1 MDIGPEGITLQEIEL
16 SPEELK
22 LLKKSERLQ
31 TTLFF
36 AYGLLLSS
44 GIFGPMLYRDITR
57 KPGDS
62 VTGSPFVTVVA
73 WSVLTLL
80 YAIPALIMTIK
91 TRAISTCRVRYKI
104 LQDGLRMEVLREG
117 PRRSFRKPDVR
128 MIPWWK
134 VSSTLGESDLLK
146 IGPTSPESIQL
157 PERCFQDDDQKAIFV
172 ELAYKG

>member
-44 GIFGPMLYRDITR
+44 GVFGPMLYRDITR

-62 VTGSPFVTVVA
+62 VTGSPLGTVVA
-73 WSVLTLL
+73 WLGLMLL
-80 YAIPALIMTIK
+80 YAIPSLIMTIR
-91 TRAISTCRVRYKI
+91 TRAISACRVRYKI
-104 LQDGLRMEVLREG
+104 LRDGLSMEVLREG
-117 PRRSFRKPDVR
+117 QWRSFRMPDVR
-128 MIPWWK
+128 MIPSWK
-134 VSSTLGESDLLK
+134 VSSTLGESDLLR
-146 IGPTSPESIQL
+146 IGPISPESIQL
-157 PERCFQDDDQKAIFV
+157 PERCFQNDDQKAIFV